1 MIAIRRGYVDTSVG
15 EIHYREAGQ
24 GEPLLLLHQSATCSV
39 VYEPIMQYLAP
50 SYQTIAMDT
59 PGFGMSDY
67 PQDKFTVAQYA
78 GIVIEFLDALE
89 ISTVSLF
96 GHHTGASIACEVAA
110 SAPTRVSSLILNGPP
125 CVSLKEG
132 QQRLRNVTPLVLT
145 EDGSYVQALWNYLI
159 RETPPDNRL
168 DPENMHSELVWRLKA
183 GPRYIETY
191 AAVFTYDMA
200 SRLPL
205 IQAPTL
211 VMAAEADTL
220 AEYVEKTANLIKR
233 SRQLIVPEATNF
245 MMLQEP
251 ERLARIIQ
259 NFLDNR
265 GV

>member
-1 MIAIRRGYVDTSVG
+1 MVAIRRGYVDTSVG

-24 GEPLLLLHQSATCSV
+24 GEPLLLLHQSATCSI
-39 VYEPIMQYLAP
+39 VYEPVMQYLAP
-50 SYQTIAMDT
+50 SYRTVAMDT

-78 GIVIEFLDALE
+78 GIVLEFLDALK
-89 ISTVSLF
+89 IPTVSLF

-110 SAPTRVSSLILNGPP
+110 SAPTRVSRLILNGPP
-125 CVSLKEG
+125 CVSPKEG
-132 QQRLRNVTPLVLT
+132 QQRLRNVTP
-145 EDGSYVQALWNYLI
+145 
-159 RETPPDNRL
+159 PDKRL
-168 DPENMHSELVWRLKA
+168 DLENMHNELVWRLKA

-200 SRLPL
+200 RRLPL

-211 VMAAEADTL
+211 VMAAESDTL
-220 AEYVEKTANLIKR
+220 AQYVDKTAHLVKR
-233 SRQLIVPEATNF
+233 SRQLMVPQATNF

-251 ERLARIIQ
+251 ERLAGIIR
-259 NFLDNR
+259 NFLVSP